1 MVAGDTCGEGRRE
14 FLFFIYFF
22 IVPVLGDDRELLRR
36 LFLHGTTPLPAR
48 VDVESLKLWGFLVWS
63 LFSLVLLGDGCC

>member
-1 MVAGDTCGEGRRE
+1 MFV
-14 FLFFIYFF
+14 FYLFF
-22 IVPVLGDDRELLRR
+22 IVPVLGDDRELRR

-63 LFSLVLLGDGCC
+63 LFSVVLLGDGCC